1 MFDTLPRARGK
12 LANLRRRLL
21 LVSVAQ
27 SHVFYTMSIFHVP
40 TGYFPEP
47 VGGTEVY
54 VTALAHA
61 LAKGGRPQIIVAPG
75 DHAAS
80 YTHEGLPVRRFAV
93 AERPLT
99 LEELYGSGDP
109 VAATG
114 FAALLNAEKPDLV
127 HFHALPSLHQLR
139 ALDRLSIPS
148 LYTYHLPAS
157 CPRHT
162 LLYNGHTACDGRL
175 EPKRCTSCVLRSKG
189 IGPLA
194 SSLISAL
201 PPTIGRAIGVTGQA
215 GGIWTALRMPELL
228 RLRAAAI
235 HEVLSGLAAVVV
247 LCDWARAVLI
257 RNGMSAS
264 RLHLSRHGIIIPTTL
279 PPLPAL
285 SRTGRTLRVAFVG
298 RLTSAKGV
306 HILTAALRTV
316 PQAYLQLD
324 LFALDQNEARP
335 EYRQRIVAEIAF
347 DPRIRLCEPLPN
359 HAVVPTLRGYDILA
373 VPSQWLETG
382 PLVVL
387 EAFAAGIP
395 VLGSNL
401 GGVSE
406 LVRHD
411 VDGLLLPHADPTA
424 WGRALVALSTDS
436 ANLSRLRT
444 GVRPPRSMAE
454 VAAEMTELYASLHDS
469 TLPQSA

>member
-1 MFDTLPRARGK
+1 
-12 LANLRRRLL
+12 
-21 LVSVAQ
+21 
-27 SHVFYTMSIFHVP
+27 
-40 TGYFPEP
+40 
-47 VGGTEVY
+47 
-54 VTALAHA
+54 
-61 LAKGGRPQIIVAPG
+61 
-75 DHAAS
+75 
-80 YTHEGLPVRRFAV
+80 
-93 AERPLT
+93 
-99 LEELYGSGDP
+99 
-109 VAATG
+109 
-114 FAALLNAEKPDLV
+114 
-127 HFHALPSLHQLR
+127 
-139 ALDRLSIPS
+139 
-148 LYTYHLPAS
+148 
-157 CPRHT
+157 
-162 LLYNGHTACDGRL
+162 
-175 EPKRCTSCVLRSKG
+175 
-189 IGPLA
+189 
-194 SSLISAL
+194 
-201 PPTIGRAIGVTGQA
+201 
-215 GGIWTALRMPELL
+215 
-228 RLRAAAI
+228 
-235 HEVLSGLAAVVV
+235 
-247 LCDWARAVLI
+247 
-257 RNGMSAS
+257 
-264 RLHLSRHGIIIPTTL
+264 
-279 PPLPAL
+279 
-285 SRTGRTLRVAFVG
+285 
-298 RLTSAKGV
+298 
-306 HILTAALRTV
+306 V